1 MSTQLALTTNEGPMV
16 PVRESR
22 SIIELAI
29 EKGAGIEVIER
40 LMALKEREDAN
51 IARRAYDAA
60 MAMFKANPPRITKN
74 RHVEFGQTKYDHA
87 TLDHITDVI
96 TAGLSRV
103 GISHRFEVEQPT
115 SEVVKVTCILR
126 HQHGHSESTSLTGP
140 IDKSGS
146 KNPIQSVG
154 SAVTYLQRYTLL
166 AAVGMAAAGQD
177 NDGGSPQMPE
187 QAYVAHMDNI
197 KNAANAE
204 ELKRV
209 FALAYKAAESAGDK
223 DAMQQFVKAKD
234 ARKQAIK

>member
-1 MSTQLALTTNEGPMV
+1 MNPPSGTAWMLL
-16 PVRESR
+16 
-22 SIIELAI
+22 
-29 EKGAGIEVIER
+29 
-40 LMALKEREDAN
+40 
-51 IARRAYDAA
+51 
-60 MAMFKANPPRITKN
+60 AMFKANPPRITKN

-115 SEVVKVTCILR
+115 SELVKVTCILR

-177 NDGGSPQMPE
+177 NDGAGSPKMAD
-187 QAYVAHMDNI
+187 QAYVAHIDNLN
-197 KNAANAE
+197 NAANAD

-209 FALAYKAAESAGDK
+209 FAAAYKAAEAAGDK
-223 DAMQQFVKAKD
+223 GAMQDFIKAKD